1 MNRFILCLICTTIA
15 LYGCRNPEIGLN
27 YEHYMKKRDFPIYDG
42 SDQIT
47 ICHGFGCRIKS
58 TATLDSNDIRLI
70 KRSYGG
76 PHSNPAL
83 ERRGIARAIATFEQI
98 VGPQTGTDADVA
110 GTYNNSGNDQ
120 FDCVDESINTTNYM
134 RLLEMQGL
142 LKHHRVRKP
151 ISRTFFTSGKLGP
164 HQSATVMEIATTDI
178 YAIDSWFR
186 DNGEI
191 AEVVDIETW
200 KNGYTPDPSVK

>member
-1 MNRFILCLICTTIA
+1 MLRIISVIILSFLCLQA
-15 LYGCRNPEIGLN
+15 CRNPEIGLN
-27 YEHYMKKRDFPIYDG
+27 YEHYMDKRDFPLYQGGQD
-42 SDQIT
+42 IT

-58 TATLDSNDIRLI
+58 TATLSSYDEQLI
-70 KRSYGG
+70 KQTYGG
-76 PHSNPAL
+76 TKSSPKQ
-83 ERRGIARAIATFEQI
+83 ERQAIARTIGKMEDI
-98 VGPQTGTDADVA
+98 IGKQTGTDTDQA

-134 RLLEMQGL
+134 RYLDMQGL
-142 LKHHRVRKP
+142 LKHHKVRKP

-164 HQSATVMEIATTDI
+164 HQTATVMEIETTEI

-186 DNGEI
+186 DNGNK
-191 AEVVDIETW
+191 AEVIDITTW